1 MSSLTAILSPPVMTQ
16 TFAWFTA
23 AGNPVYFPGAPFV
36 LAALLAAL
44 ALAVF
49 VRATARLDAPAADA
63 APG

>member
-23 AGNPVYFPGAPFV
+23 ADNPVYFPGAPFV
-36 LAALLAAL
+36 LAALLTVL

-49 VRATARLDAPAADA
+49 LRVTARLDQPEPV
-63 APG
+63 PG